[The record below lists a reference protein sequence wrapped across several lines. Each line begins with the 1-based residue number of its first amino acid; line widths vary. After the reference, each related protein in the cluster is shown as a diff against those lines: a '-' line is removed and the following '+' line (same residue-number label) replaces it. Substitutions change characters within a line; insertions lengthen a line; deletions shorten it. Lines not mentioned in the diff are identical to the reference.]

1 MSWDDAH
8 RYNQALRDV
17 EEALDVIP
25 DVEFAWR
32 PEYREIFGSPEW
44 LLLALR
50 TRWQTTVHAQI
61 GDAVVVDGRHSEEM
75 LALAASRPA
84 LVRTLAR
91 AGAIHWVDEELRSL
105 EVAA

>member
-17 EEALDVIP
+17 EAALDVLP
-25 DVEFAWR
+25 EVAYAWR
-32 PEYREIFGSPEW
+32 PEYRDIFGTPEL

-50 TRWQTTVHAQI
+50 TRWQTTVQAQI
-61 GDAVVVDGRHSEEM
+61 GDAAIVDGRHSDEM
-75 LALAASRPA
+75 LALAAHRPA

-91 AGAIHWVDEELRSL
+91 AGVIHWVDEELRGL

>member
-17 EEALDVIP
+17 EEALDVVP

-32 PEYREIFGSPEW
+32 PGYRDIFGPPER

-50 TRWQTTVHAQI
+50 SRWQTTVQAQI
-61 GDAVVVDGRHSEEM
+61 GDAAVVDGRHSDEM
-75 LALAASRPA
+75 LALAATRPA

-91 AGAIHWVDEELRSL
+91 AGAIYWMDEELRGL

>member
-17 EEALDVIP
+17 EAALDVIP
-25 DVEFAWR
+25 DVEHAWR
-32 PEYREIFGSPEW
+32 PEYRDIFGTPDR

-50 TRWQTTVHAQI
+50 TRWQTTVQAQI
-61 GDAVVVDGRHSEEM
+61 GDAAIVGGRHSDEM
-75 LALAASRPA
+75 LALAATRPA

-91 AGAIHWVDEELRSL
+91 AGVSDWMDEELRGL

>member
-8 RYNQALRDV
+8 RYNKALRDV

-25 DVEFAWR
+25 DVEYAWR
-32 PEYREIFGSPEW
+32 PEYAAIFGSPDR

-50 TRWQTTVHAQI
+50 SRWQTTVQAQI
-61 GDAVVVDGRHSEEM
+61 GDAAVVDGRHSDEM
-75 LALAASRPA
+75 LLLASSRPA

-91 AGAIHWVDEELRSL
+91 AGVIYWMEQELRGL